1 MNEKYKLIYDL
12 LSKKIIDWNAVE
24 LAVKSLGDS
33 LNDKY
38 EEGTILSKLY
48 MDANTYGNGEIL
60 TRLTKLF
67 LDNGYDVTA
76 NDEMNG
82 AECLRNLCWSSYD
95 KYVLHT
101 AEMLLDAGANTRV
114 NTDEDDEDGVLDS
127 ISWKFGYWNTG
138 DYEAANMFVAY
149 YEMVQAERAGE
160 DYHGIRNVDD
170 CIGCAL
176 TKVELM
182 GRGEKGQEDYS
193 FKDSLILWFGTM
205 PLVVDR
211 YVEFVVNPNKVRKED
226 NTVDISDSFSSM
238 LGKKLVGLKYKSASE
253 AEMLFDDSAK
263 FIFVNDSETAGNDNI
278 TANIIAVDERE

>member
-1 MNEKYKLIYDL
+1 MSEKYKLIYDL
-12 LSKKIIDWNAVE
+12 LSQKSIDWSAVE

-33 LNDKY
+33 INDKY
-38 EEGTILSKLY
+38 EEGTILSELY
-48 MDANTYGNGEIL
+48 MDANTYENGEIL

-114 NTDEDDEDGVLDS
+114 NTDEDDEDGVMDS

-138 DYEAANMFVAY
+138 DYESANMFVAY

-170 CIGCAL
+170 CIDATL

-182 GRGEKGQEDYS
+182 GRGERSQEGYS
-193 FKDSLILWFGTM
+193 FKDSLVLWFGTM

-211 YVEFVVNPNKVRKED
+211 YVEFVVNPNKVRKE
-226 NTVDISDSFSSM
+226 NNIIDISDSFSNM
-238 LGKKLVGLKYKSASE
+238 LGKKLVELKYKSASE
-253 AEMLFDDSAK
+253 AEMFFEDDAK
-263 FIFVNDSETAGNDNI
+263 FIFVNDSEAVGNDNI
-278 TANIIAVDERE
+278 TANIIVVER

>member
-12 LSKKIIDWNAVE
+12 LSQKSIDWSAVE

-33 LNDKY
+33 INDKY
-38 EEGTILSKLY
+38 EEGTILSELY
-48 MDANTYGNGEIL
+48 MDANTYKSGEIL

-114 NTDEDDEDGVLDS
+114 NTDEDDEDGVMDS

-211 YVEFVVNPNKVRKED
+211 SVEFVVNPNKVRKED
-226 NTVDISDSFSSM
+226 NIVDISDSFSSI

-253 AEMLFDDSAK
+253 AEMIFEDGAK
-263 FIFVNDSETAGNDNI
+263 FIFVNDSATAGNDNI
-278 TANIIAVDERE
+278 TANIIAVEG